1 MPDLGEQ
8 WNQKLTEAI
17 ERRPLCRD
25 RSDRATAQQVLDKR
39 TLLVLRRLLQRGVFE
54 SIEGCLSTGKEAN
67 IYHAKTESGK
77 SIAVKVY
84 KTSILIFRDR
94 DRYVTGEYR
103 YRHGYC
109 KGNPRKMVTV
119 WAEKEMR
126 NLSRMHSAGLPV
138 PEPKIVKQ
146 NVLVMDFIGSDGW
159 PAPLLKAS
167 VLSVRDLFRLVA
179 DPSVSSQEE
188 SAETPADDALFMNAF
203 IAQRLEQ
210 VLHFGRDQQIEKEG
224 GEIPNP
230 FQTMILQ
237 VKHNKDDDIEKV
249 SIWSMLCRDCYVRF
263 RIEAFTK
270 HF

>member
-1 MPDLGEQ
+1 
-8 WNQKLTEAI
+8 
-17 ERRPLCRD
+17 
-25 RSDRATAQQVLDKR
+25 
-39 TLLVLRRLLQRGVFE
+39 LQRGVFE

-103 YRHGYC
+103 CFYLLFLMFTFKTTLSFRSCVSPMESAAYRHGYC

-146 NVLVMDFIGSDGW
+146 NVLSVEHAHPHSLEFLRSDCSNITRFFRSKGVCFI
-159 PAPLLKAS
+159 
-167 VLSVRDLFRLVA
+167 F
-179 DPSVSSQEE
+179 
-188 SAETPADDALFMNAF
+188 
-203 IAQRLEQ
+203 
-210 VLHFGRDQQIEKEG
+210 
-224 GEIPNP
+224 
-230 FQTMILQ
+230 
-237 VKHNKDDDIEKV
+237 
-249 SIWSMLCRDCYVRF
+249 
-263 RIEAFTK
+263 
-270 HF
+270 